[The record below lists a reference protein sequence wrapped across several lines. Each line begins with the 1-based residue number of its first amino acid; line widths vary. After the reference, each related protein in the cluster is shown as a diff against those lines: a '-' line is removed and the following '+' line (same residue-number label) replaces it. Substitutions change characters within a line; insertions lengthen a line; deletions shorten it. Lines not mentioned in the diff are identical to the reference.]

1 MKLIRI
7 FLFLS
12 CMAVLCGCKKSDKKD
27 ESRVPYLEIK
37 GKYLY
42 LDEIQ
47 SVVPKGCSRQDS
59 LSIVNN
65 YVRKWVTDALVYD
78 HAERNI
84 SNQDEIEDLVED
96 YRKSLIIHQYQ
107 QNLIKEK
114 LGDGPT
120 DEQMLDFYNQN
131 KDKFQ
136 LTNNIVKGIFIKVPL
151 GAPKYANLQNWLRNF
166 NAKSVET
173 VEKYSI
179 QNATNYQYFGD
190 KWTLFNDV
198 VKDIPIKIE
207 DQANFISRNK
217 YIEVSDSRYHY
228 IIRILSCQLSGSIE
242 PYEMAKDKIQT
253 ILMNKLKNDFIQKFE
268 DKLYQDAVKG
278 KKVTYYKNEK

>member
-1 MKLIRI
+1 M
-7 FLFLS
+7 
-12 CMAVLCGCKKSDKKD
+12 CGCKKSDKKD

-65 YVRKWVTDALVYD
+65 YVRKWVTDALEYD

-120 DEQMLDFYNQN
+120 DEQMLNFYNQN

-166 NAKSVET
+166 NAKSVENI
-173 VEKYSI
+173 EKYSI

-190 KWTLFNDV
+190 KWTLFNEV
-198 VKDIPIKIE
+198 VKDVPIKIE
-207 DQANFISRNK
+207 DQAGFISRNK
-217 YIEVSDSRYHY
+217 YIEVSDSSYHY
-228 IIRILSCQLSGSIE
+228 IIRILNCQLSGSIE

-278 KKVTYYKNEK
+278 KKITYYKNEK